1 MLNLTPADQ
10 WFPAGIEAVHCNSGG
25 RADQP
30 VEVVVRITG
39 TGAVSGRFPRDDLHE
54 FQAEVADWLLFLAQ
68 SRSDVGTAPLA
79 AWARSVATLV
89 TDACAKA

>member
-10 WFPAGIEAVHCNSGG
+10 WFPAGIEAVHCSSGG

-30 VEVVVRITG
+30 VEIVVRITG
-39 TGAVSGRFPRDDLHE
+39 SGAVSGRFPREDLHE
-54 FQAEVADWLLFLAQ
+54 FRDEVAEWLLFLAR

-79 AWARSVATLV
+79 AWARAVAALV
-89 TDACAKA
+89 ADACARA